1 MNEAEVQSLLAQ
13 IEALKEEGSSQL
25 KDAANQTE
33 LEMRKGHYTRKV
45 GELSALLRN
54 VPGPHK
60 KAVGQ
65 AINSAKEA
73 VNGAIDKRLL
83 ALQKERLQ
91 LELKARTVDVTLP
104 GRRPQLGHLHPIRQ
118 VQHELVSI
126 FHKLGYSVAEGPEV
140 ETDWHNFEALNF
152 PKDHPAR
159 DMQDSFFLTEGLL
172 LRTHTSPVQIRAML
186 GQKPPVQVVMPGAV
200 YRCDSDITHSPMF
213 HQLEILCVD
222 EGITFADLKGT
233 LLTFV
238 ELVYGKGTKIRM
250 RPSFFPFTEP
260 SAEVDVSCVFC
271 KAVGCRVCKF
281 SGWIEILGA
290 GMVDPNVLHN
300 CGYDSERYTG
310 FAAGLGIERIA
321 MLKYGINDIRLLFEN
336 DMRFLEQF

>member
-1 MNEAEVQSLLAQ
+1 MNEAEVQALLAQ
-13 IEALKEEGSSQL
+13 IDALKEEGTSQL
-25 KDAANQTE
+25 QSAANQSE
-33 LEMRKGHYTRKV
+33 VEARKGHYTRKV
-45 GELSALLRN
+45 GEIAGSLRT

-65 AINSAKEA
+65 AINAAREA
-73 VNGAIDKRLL
+73 VNNAIEARLSS
-83 ALQKERLQ
+83 LQREKLQ
-91 LELKARTVDVTLP
+91 QELKGRAVDVTLP
-104 GRRPQLGHLHPIRQ
+104 GRRVEVGHFHPLRQ

-126 FHKLGYSVAEGPEV
+126 FQKLGYSVAEGPEV

-159 DMQDSFFLTEGLL
+159 DMQDSFFLWENLL

-222 EGITFADLKGT
+222 EGITLADLKGT

-238 ELVYGKGTKIRM
+238 ELVYGKGTKIRL

-271 KAVGCRVCKF
+271 KGEGCRVCKF

-290 GMVDPNVLHN
+290 GMVDPNVLQS

-321 MLKYGINDIRLLFEN
+321 MLKYGINDIRLFFEN

>member
-25 KDAANQTE
+25 ANAANQAE
-33 LEMRKGHYTRKV
+33 LEARKGHYTRKV
-45 GELSALLRN
+45 SEFSALLRN

-65 AINSAKEA
+65 AINSAKES
-73 VNGAIDKRLL
+73 VIGAIDKRLL
-83 ALQKERLQ
+83 ALQKEKLQ
-91 LELKARTVDVTLP
+91 LELKARAVDVTLP
-104 GRRPQLGHLHPIRQ
+104 GRRPQMGHLHPIRQ

-126 FHKLGYSVAEGPEV
+126 FQKLGYAVAEGPEV

-159 DMQDSFFLTEGLL
+159 DMQDSFFLWENLL

-271 KAVGCRVCKF
+271 KAAGCRVCKF